1 MYSSVSVRNEQGSA
15 LFVVVV
21 VAALCAVVVAGLS
34 MVGRAAL
41 EAARAQTVA
50 DAGAL
55 AGSVAGR
62 SGAERVVG
70 EGSGTIVS
78 ATSSSYEFDIVV
90 RVGEAAA
97 AARARS
103 QPPTVGVGDRS
114 GLAPAML
121 AALARAEELGAGS
134 IPVVSGYRSRA
145 AQEVLWARRVEN
157 PYPVALP
164 GTSRHELGLAIDVP
178 LSAVAALARVAAL
191 AGLCHPLPERDPVH
205 FIVCPTDR

>member
-1 MYSSVSVRNEQGSA
+1 MGTSVPVRAQQGSA

-21 VAALCAVVVAGLS
+21 VAALCAVVVAGLA
-34 MVGRAAL
+34 MVGSDAL
-41 EAARAQTVA
+41 DAARAQTVA

-62 SGAERVVG
+62 GGAERVVA
-70 EGSGTIVS
+70 EGNGTILS
-78 ATSSSYEFDIVV
+78 ARSSSYEFDIVV
-90 RVGEAAA
+90 RVGEATA
-97 AARARS
+97 AARARRE
-103 QPPTVGVGDRS
+103 PPTVGVGDRS

-121 AALARAEELGAGS
+121 AALARAEQLGAGP

-145 AQEVLWARRVEN
+145 AQEALWARRADN
-157 PYPVALP
+157 PFPVARP
-164 GTSRHELGLAIDVP
+164 GTSRHELGLAIDIP
-178 LSAVAALARVAAL
+178 LSAVAALGRVADQ

>member
-1 MYSSVSVRNEQGSA
+1 MCLSVSVRNEQGSA
-15 LFVVVV
+15 FFVVVV
-21 VAALCAVVVAGLS
+21 VAALCAVVIVGLS

-41 EAARAQTVA
+41 ESARAQTVA

-55 AGSVAGR
+55 AGSLVGR
-62 SGAERVVG
+62 GGAERVVR
-70 EGSGTIVS
+70 EGNGTVVS
-78 ATSSSYEFDIVV
+78 STSSSYEFDIVV
-90 RVGEAAA
+90 RVGQATA
-97 AARARS
+97 AARARRE
-103 QPPTVGVGDRS
+103 PPTVGVGARS

-134 IPVVSGYRSRA
+134 ILVVSGYRSRA
-145 AQEVLWARRVEN
+145 AQEVLWARRSEN
-157 PYPVALP
+157 LYPVARP

-178 LSAVAALARVAAL
+178 LSTVAVLARVAGL